1 MLSALAAHASLD
13 RGWMLSPI
21 AAFGLICLQRGPTIL
36 KQVDENPVPAESD
49 RKKGQED
56 YERNKIHE
64 LGKILF
70 V

>member
-1 MLSALAAHASLD
+1 MLSS
-13 RGWMLSPI
+13 I
-21 AAFGLICLQRGPTIL
+21 AAIGLICLQRGPTIL
-36 KQVDENPVPAESD
+36 RQVDEDPIPSESNW
-49 RKKGQED
+49 KKGQEN